1 MRKESLFHPCRLIEI
16 KELIDEV
23 RSDASGRP
31 PGVDASRT
39 SRRLE
44 LDMSALLKV
53 TALAVTAA
61 VALFVAQ
68 PSQAITP
75 VVQPHSI
82 IADAANG
89 DSLVTTVA
97 RRGGAYR
104 GGRVYRG
111 RAIYRGRGVYRGGVY
126 RRGVYRRT
134 GLRYGAA
141 AYGQLCGYAPYP
153 PCATGYY
160 GGGSIAVVFIAAEA
174 SIGAAA
180 SIGDLSIEAAVAE

>member
-1 MRKESLFHPCRLIEI
+1 M
-16 KELIDEV
+16 

-44 LDMSALLKV
+44 LDMSALSKV

-111 RAIYRGRGVYRGGVY
+111 RSVYRGRGVYRGGVY
-126 RRGVYRRT
+126 RRGVYRRP

-160 GGGSIAVVFIAAEA
+160 GGVYRGGVYRGGVGYRRGGVYRRSVYRGGGRRVTHYR
-174 SIGAAA
+174 G
-180 SIGDLSIEAAVAE
+180 GRRR

>member
-1 MRKESLFHPCRLIEI
+1 MRLDALLALMRAGSLAGLR
-16 KELIDEV
+16 K
-23 RSDASGRP
+23 
-31 PGVDASRT
+31 
-39 SRRLE
+39 E
-44 LDMSALLKV
+44 LDMSALVRV

-61 VALFVAQ
+61 AALFVAQ

-89 DSLVTTVA
+89 DALVTTVA

-111 RAIYRGRGVYRGGVY
+111 RAVYRGRGVYRGGVY
-126 RRGVYRRT
+126 RRGVYRRP

-141 AYGQLCGYAPYP
+141 AGYYGQPCGYYPYP
-153 PCATGYY
+153 PCVYRGGVYRGGVAYRRGGVYRRSVY
-160 GGGSIAVVFIAAEA
+160 RGGGRRVTHYRR
-174 SIGAAA
+174 G
-180 SIGDLSIEAAVAE
+180 GRRR